1 MHLSTQYQRWKK
13 KYQQKFECKNKDS
26 SVYRDGVMRNKNK
39 TDFESERLVIK
50 KKCPYVEQQWLSC
63 LSACSF
69 KNKTRQAVNLRG
81 LFELRGKNTVIL
93 ETEI

>member
-39 TDFESERLVIK
+39 TDFESETLVIK
-50 KKCPYVEQQWLSC
+50 KSVHM
-63 LSACSF
+63 
-69 KNKTRQAVNLRG
+69 
-81 LFELRGKNTVIL
+81 
-93 ETEI
+93 